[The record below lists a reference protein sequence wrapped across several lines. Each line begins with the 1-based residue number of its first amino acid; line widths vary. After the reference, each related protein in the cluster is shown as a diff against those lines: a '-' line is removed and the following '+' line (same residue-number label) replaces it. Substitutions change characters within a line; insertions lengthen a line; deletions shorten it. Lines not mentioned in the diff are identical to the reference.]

1 MWIPSFL
8 RRRPPTLNQQKQ
20 RIRNVLELRF
30 KKEQGATSHYY
41 NKYLPNLVK
50 NVLEEGRN
58 ARTITLPSVTRM
70 RDMND
75 ARKNI
80 SRKLEQ
86 RFRNEQGRYSVRKE
100 LLNSLITSVLRNNKN
115 PNTMILPQVGNF
127 GTKNFNPN
135 NWTYV
140 SKNMKNT
147 VRQYPGLTGNK
158 RVIIILNTKTNQ
170 WRMATANEIN
180 RLNKRQLTYGERTQ

>member
-1 MWIPSFL
+1 MWIPRFL

-20 RIRNVLELRF
+20 RISNVLKRRF
-30 KKEQGATSHYY
+30 KKEQGATSYYY
-41 NKYLPNLVK
+41 NKYLSNLVK
-50 NVLEEGRN
+50 NVLKEGGN
-58 ARTITLPSVTRM
+58 ARTITLPNISRM

-80 SRKLEQ
+80 SNTLEQ
-86 RFRNEQGRYSVRKE
+86 RFKTEQGRYSVRKE

-127 GTKNFNPN
+127 GTNNFNPN

-140 SKNMKNT
+140 RKNMKNT
-147 VRQYPGLTGNK
+147 VRQYPGLTGN
-158 RVIIILNTKTNQ
+158 RRIVIVRNTKTSP
-170 WRMATANEIN
+170 WRLATVNEIN
-180 RLNKRQLTYGERTQ
+180 RLNNRQVNYGTQTQ

>member
-20 RIRNVLELRF
+20 RIRNVLKRRF
-30 KKEQGATSHYY
+30 KKEQGATSYYY

-58 ARTITLPSVTRM
+58 AKTITLPNVTRM
-70 RDMND
+70 RDMKD

-80 SRKLEQ
+80 SRKLEE

-115 PNTMILPQVGNF
+115 PNTMNLPRVANLSNN
-127 GTKNFNPN
+127 NFNPN
-135 NWTYV
+135 NWNYV
-140 SKNMKNT
+140 YRNMKNT
-147 VRQYPGLTGNK
+147 VRQYPGNSS
-158 RVIIILNTKTNQ
+158 RIIVRNTKTSP
-170 WRMATANEIN
+170 WRLATANEIN
-180 RLNKRQLTYGERTQ
+180 RLNNRQLTYGERTQ